1 MGGTTFKKHPQETMV
16 FRDLHIGSFHQIPLH
31 GVSSCRSGRS
41 VNFASFPIPGL
52 ERCEEHSEPERI
64 ETGIFTWP
72 SRRSSSTVSV
82 RPWRRQDFS
91 RDNPSEAVEAALYA
105 RYGVWGY
112 HYILKKMTGFTWF
125 TIKIGNIIQKLWL
138 IDFVYNLALGGLWF
152 RYCFVSFFP
161 CANANVWRQK
171 A

>member
-1 MGGTTFKKHPQETMV
+1 MGGTTVKKHPQETMV

-82 RPWRRQDFS
+82 RPWRRQDIAGQSKRSS
-91 RDNPSEAVEAALYA
+91 RSSPVCEVWRLRISLYSQKIHGFYMVLHDLPSKYRE
-105 RYGVWGY
+105 Y
-112 HYILKKMTGFTWF
+112 HPESRNCG
-125 TIKIGNIIQKLWL
+125 WL
-138 IDFVYNLALGGLWF
+138 ILCIIWL
-152 RYCFVSFFP
+152 
-161 CANANVWRQK
+161 
-171 A
+171 